1 MRRGGL
7 HLRIEHARAD
17 AALLLVQQ
25 HRADLLARELPGAAG
40 RGALEGAAQLG
51 LGEAAQLELAE
62 EARGEAGVEVLGVGG
77 GEGEEWRRA
86 TAAGAAA
93 VCVSA
98 AGAAAVCVS
107 VSRLLLRGELAGAGC
122 SRWS

>member
-1 MRRGGL
+1 
-7 HLRIEHARAD
+7 LRIEHARAD

-25 HRADLLARELPGAAG
+25 HRADLLARELPRAAG

-77 GEGEEWRRA
+77 GESEEWRRA
-86 TAAGAAA
+86 TPAGAAA
-93 VCVSA
+93 VC
-98 AGAAAVCVS
+98 GS
-107 VSRLLLRGELAGAGC
+107 VSRLLLGGELAGAGY